1 MMMHCSYKRFLARRA
16 SLPLLCAFVFMAFC
30 SVFAGAGFAA
40 ALFTVDRV
48 QVDVTA
54 DNALAAREEAFDL
67 AQRKAFTQLVDRLS
81 PNGAAAAEID
91 LMDTSVI
98 ASMIKDYEII
108 EEKISDVR
116 YIGTYT
122 FRFRS
127 SAVKR
132 FFSGQSLTYSDL
144 ESDPI
149 MILPFYQV
157 NGRYDLWS
165 YGNRWKDA
173 WDRVNG
179 VKSLVPV
186 IVPVGDLQD
195 VSDMRDDQAMTYQTY
210 RLRALTDRYGA
221 KETVIAVAV
230 PDSSLI
236 QSIQGGGAAQG
247 SLIIKLYRTDESRPV
262 LATQFFIRAE
272 PNDTHDSLFD
282 RGVQRVQSLLRE
294 NWKAQTM
301 VNAGQMNNIQARI
314 SIASLQDWVRTEKK
328 LKAVSAVE
336 DVLLESLTA
345 QRAVV
350 NLQFEG
356 DLRRLQMALNK
367 QGMKLATLQANDV
380 RVDQTIP
387 MYELK

>member
-1 MMMHCSYKRFLARRA
+1 
-16 SLPLLCAFVFMAFC
+16 MAFC
-30 SVFAGAGFAA
+30 SVFASAGFAA

-350 NLQFEG
+350 TLQFEG